1 MKTSYIIMGAL
12 LALTGF
18 SGCSEDFLD
27 RPPKD
32 TLVDA
37 NFYKTNQ
44 QVLASTAPLYSVVW
58 KDYHDKASYN
68 LGDFRGGTAFRA
80 WNDKDNVLF
89 NTTAVSPRNNE
100 AYKAF
105 FVVVGQANM
114 AIQNIN
120 KYAGEGVSPEV
131 KNHAIAEARFMRA
144 TAYSLLVMNYGA
156 VPIIENNVALLSDSS
171 LTRNTVESVWEFI
184 TRDYLF
190 AAENLPANPLQPGRL
205 TQWAAE
211 GMLARTYLT
220 RAGVEATGGMKKQE
234 FLDKAKDY
242 ANRVITMSGKA
253 LLPNYEDLFRYPYD
267 NNAESLFEQ
276 QWVFTTDYGAANTMT
291 SQITYSNEIA
301 NGDGWGGDIGA
312 SYWMLSQY
320 DGLVQ
325 EGGRFGFTNDKRLK
339 ATFMLPG
346 FHYPEITRIYRDA
359 AGKEVKEK
367 LTFPA
372 VAADADQSYASIKKY
387 VVGKAEDLGGQA
399 TSQRYPHNTY
409 MLRLAEMYLIYA
421 EATIGNNEST
431 MDQTALD
438 YFNKVHTR
446 AGLPPHPGPL
456 RMDKVF
462 STDPDQYQDDIFK
475 ERIKEFAMEGMAWY
489 DLVRIHYYN
498 PQKAYAII
506 NNQDRGLFV
515 VKPNRM
521 PNPTGWSFT
530 LTSWFA
536 DRKANANSGNF
547 LLPIPAA
554 EASQAPNLRKPPV
567 PYNFG
572 G

>member
-1 MKTSYIIMGAL
+1 MKNRYIILGAL
-12 LALTGF
+12 LALSGF
-18 SGCSEDFLD
+18 AGCSEDFLD

-37 NFYKTNQ
+37 NFYKTND
-44 QVLASTAPLYSVVW
+44 QVLASTAPLYSAVW

-68 LGDFRGGTAFRA
+68 LGDFRAGTAYRA
-80 WNDKDNVLF
+80 WGDRDNVLF
-89 NTTAVSPRNNE
+89 NTTDVSPRNNE

-105 FVVVGQANM
+105 YVVVGQANM

-120 KYAGEGVSPEV
+120 TYAGEAVSPEI
-131 KNHAIAEARFMRA
+131 KNHALAEARFMRA
-144 TAYSLLVMNYGA
+144 TAYAFLVSNYGA
-156 VPIIENNVALLSDSS
+156 VPVIENNVALLADSS
-171 LTRNTVESVWEFI
+171 LTRNTVPSVWEFI

-190 AAENLPANPLQPGRL
+190 AAENLAATPMQPGRL
-205 TQWAAE
+205 TKWSAE
-211 GMLARTYLT
+211 AMLARTYLT
-220 RAGVEATGGMKKQE
+220 RAGVESSGGMKKQE

-242 ANRVITMSGKA
+242 AHRVINMSGKA
-253 LLPNYEDLFRYPYD
+253 LLQNYEDLFRFPYD
-267 NNAESLFEQ
+267 NNTESLFEL
-276 QWVFTTDYGAANTMT
+276 QWVFTTDYGFANTMT

-312 SYWMLSQY
+312 SYWMLSLY
-320 DGLVQ
+320 EGL
-325 EGGRFGFTNDKRLK
+325 FADGFTNDKRLK
-339 ATFMLPG
+339 ATFMMPG

-372 VAADADQSYASIKKY
+372 PAGNADASFASIKKY

-399 TSQRYPHNTY
+399 TGQRYPHNNY

-456 RMDKVF
+456 RMDKVYDA
-462 STDPDQYQDDIFK
+462 DPAKYKDDILE
-475 ERIKEFAMEGMAWY
+475 ERMREFAFEGLAWY
-489 DLVRIHYYN
+489 DFVRLHYYN
-498 PQKAYAII
+498 PQKAYDII

-521 PNPTGWSFT
+521 PNPSSWTIT
-530 LTSWFA
+530 RTSWFA

-547 LLPIPAA
+547 QLPIPAA

-567 PYNFG
+567 PYKF
-572 G
+572 